1 MTIFKK
7 ISNNPVVK
15 LTSLNGVSVLTRM
28 LGGFLAGKMIAAFL
42 GPAGMAITGSFRF
55 FLTSVD
61 TYSTLGIQNGIIKYT
76 AEFQDETE
84 KLKKVLSTVFITI
97 AIGVLVC
104 GLGIALPAIQW
115 SNWVFNGNAQYAW
128 VFRALGATL
137 PLYTGSL
144 VLTAML
150 NGLGKYNRVI
160 YINIFGNLLGVSMSA
175 VLIWCF
181 QTDGALWGLVL
192 SPAIVFLLSVYPLY
206 KTIGGFKNI
215 AAKHF
220 DKNLL
225 KGLSSYSF
233 MSLVTA
239 LLGTVIYITLRNHV
253 INQSGMDDA
262 GYLEGINRI
271 SSFYLMFA
279 TTLQTIY
286 FLPLLARAK
295 DDTEIKATWHSYYKV
310 VVPVFILGL
319 MLVYLLRRFVI
330 KITLSDAFLPMEGLF
345 IWQLTG
351 DLFKV
356 CSQILAQEFFARRMV
371 KQFVVFE
378 VGSFVLM
385 YASGYYL
392 INTHGV
398 EGAVMAHAI
407 TYLLYFAGIAFYF
420 RKKLF

>member
-1 MTIFKK
+1 
-7 ISNNPVVK
+7 
-15 LTSLNGVSVLTRM
+15 M

-42 GPAGMAITGSFRF
+42 GPAGMAITGSFRN

-61 TYSTLGIQNGIIKYT
+61 TYSTLGLQNGIIKYT
-76 AEFQDETE
+76 AEFQDEKDT
-84 KLKKVLSTVFITI
+84 LKRVLSTVFITI
-97 AIGVLVC
+97 AIGIVVC
-104 GLGIALPAIQW
+104 GLGIALPATQW
-115 SNWVFNGNAQYAW
+115 SNWVFNGNTQYAW

-150 NGLGKYNRVI
+150 NGLGKYNKVI

-175 VLIWCF
+175 VFIWYL

-215 AAKHF
+215 ATKHF
-220 DKNLL
+220 DKSLL

-239 LLGTVIYITLRNHV
+239 LLGTIIYITLRNHI
-253 INQSGMDDA
+253 INRAGMDEA

-271 SSFYLMFA
+271 SSFYIMFA

-286 FLPLLARAK
+286 FLPMLARAK
-295 DDTEIKATWHSYYKV
+295 NDTEIRTTWHSYYKV
-310 VVPVFILGL
+310 VVPVFVAGL
-319 MLVYLLRRFVI
+319 LLVYLLRKLVI

-378 VGSFVLM
+378 VGSFAIM

-392 INTHGV
+392 INIYGV
-398 EGAVMAHAI
+398 EGAVMAHAV
-407 TYLLYFAGIAFYF
+407 TYLAYFAGMAFYF

>member
-1 MTIFKK
+1 MAIFKK
-7 ISNNPVVK
+7 ISNNPVVR

-42 GPAGMAITGSFRF
+42 GPAGMAITGSFRH

-61 TYSTLGIQNGIIKYT
+61 TYSTLGMQNGIIKYT
-76 AEFQDETE
+76 AEFQDETD
-84 KLKKVLSTVFITI
+84 KLKKVLSTVFLTTVM
-97 AIGVLVC
+97 GVVVC
-104 GLGIALPAIQW
+104 GLGIALPAVQW
-115 SNWVFNGNAQYAW
+115 SNWVFNGNVQYAW
-128 VFRALGATL
+128 IFRGLGATL
-137 PLYTGSL
+137 PLYAGSL

-150 NGLGKYNRVI
+150 NGLGKYNNVI

-175 VLIWCF
+175 VLIWYL

-215 AAKHF
+215 AIKYF
-220 DKNLL
+220 DKHLL

-253 INQSGMDDA
+253 INQSGMEEA

-295 DDTEIKATWHSYYKV
+295 DDNEIRATWHSYYKV
-310 VVPVFILGL
+310 VVPVFIVGL
-319 MLVYLLRRFVI
+319 LLVYVLRRLVI

-345 IWQLTG
+345 IWQLAG

-378 VGSFVLM
+378 VGSFALM

-392 INTHGV
+392 ISSHGV
-398 EGAVMAHAI
+398 EGAVMAHAL
-407 TYLLYFAGIAFYF
+407 TYLVYFAGIAFYF

>member
-1 MTIFKK
+1 MALLKK
-7 ISNNPVVK
+7 ISSNPVVR

-28 LGGFLAGKMIAAFL
+28 LGGFLAGKMVAAFL
-42 GPAGMAITGSFRF
+42 GPAGMAITGSFRL
-55 FLTSVD
+55 FLLSVD
-61 TYSTLGIQNGIIKYT
+61 NYSTLGLQNGIIKYT
-76 AEFQDETE
+76 AEFQNEAE

-97 AIGVLVC
+97 AIGVVIC
-104 GLGIALPAIQW
+104 GLGIALPAVQW
-115 SNWVFNGNAQYAW
+115 SNWVFNGKQEYAW

-181 QTDGALWGLVL
+181 QTNGALWGLVL
-192 SPAIVFLLSVYPLY
+192 SPAIVFLLSVYPLF
-206 KTIGGFKNI
+206 KTVGGFKPV
-215 AAKHF
+215 ALRYF
-220 DKNLL
+220 DKELL

-233 MSLVTA
+233 MALVTA
-239 LLGTVIYITLRNHV
+239 FLGTVISITLRNHV
-253 INQSGMDDA
+253 IDQSGMDGA

-271 SSFYLMFA
+271 SSFYIMFA

-286 FLPLLARAK
+286 FLPMLARAK
-295 DDTEIKATWHSYYKV
+295 NDDEIKATWHSYYKV
-310 VVPVFILGL
+310 VVPVFIAGL
-319 MLVYLLRRFVI
+319 LLVYLLRRLVI
-330 KITLSDAFLPMEGLF
+330 KITLTEAFLPMEGLF
-345 IWQLTG
+345 VWQLSG

-371 KQFVVFE
+371 KQFVLFE
-378 VGSFVLM
+378 AGSFAVM
-385 YASGYYL
+385 YASGVCF
-392 INTHGV
+392 INIHGA
-398 EGAVMAHAI
+398 EGAVMAHAL
-407 TYLLYFAGIAFYF
+407 TYLVYFAGIAFYF

>member
-1 MTIFKK
+1 
-7 ISNNPVVK
+7 
-15 LTSLNGVSVLTRM
+15 M

-42 GPAGMAITGSFRF
+42 GPAGMAITGSFRN
-55 FLTSVD
+55 FLSSVD
-61 TYSTLGIQNGIIKYT
+61 TYSTLGLQNGIIKYT
-76 AEFQDETE
+76 AEFQDEAE
-84 KLKKVLSTVFITI
+84 KLKRVLSTVFITI
-97 AIGVLVC
+97 AVGVVIC
-104 GLGIALPAIQW
+104 GLGIALPAVQW
-115 SNWVFNGNAQYAW
+115 SNWVFNGNVRYAW
-128 VFRALGATL
+128 VFRALGAAL

-175 VLIWCF
+175 VLIWCLK
-181 QTDGALWGLVL
+181 TDGALWGLVL

-215 AAKHF
+215 TLAYF
-220 DKNLL
+220 DRHLL

-239 LLGTVIYITLRNHV
+239 LLGTVIYIALRNHV
-253 INQSGMDDA
+253 INHGGMDEA

-279 TTLQTIY
+279 TTLQTVY

-295 DDTEIKATWHSYYKV
+295 DDTEIRDTWHSYYKV
-310 VVPVFILGL
+310 VIPVFIAGL
-319 MLVYLLRRFVI
+319 VLVYVLRRLVI

-378 VGSFVLM
+378 IGSFAIM

-392 INTHGV
+392 TNTHGV
-398 EGAVMAHAI
+398 EGVVMAHAL
-407 TYLLYFAGIAFYF
+407 TYLVYFAGIAFYF